1 MSAEKMAVDNRKYVA
16 VLGDDDMNNLEKL
29 KEEYINKYS
38 DKKLV
43 FGEGR
48 TDGGIM
54 LIGEAPGGE
63 EEKLGRPFV
72 GKAGKNLDEFIN
84 IAGLVREDLYIS
96 NVVKFRPTS
105 VSDKTGRLINRTPS
119 REEIE
124 EFVPLLMEEI
134 KEFKPKLIVTLGNVP
149 LKAVTGN
156 NRLSIGDCH
165 GQLIE
170 KDNMRIYPLYHP
182 ASVIYN
188 RSLKNIYAADVKEI
202 KKYII

>member
-84 IAGLVREDLYIS
+84 IAGLVR
-96 NVVKFRPTS
+96 
-105 VSDKTGRLINRTPS
+105 
-119 REEIE
+119 
-124 EFVPLLMEEI
+124 
-134 KEFKPKLIVTLGNVP
+134 
-149 LKAVTGN
+149 
-156 NRLSIGDCH
+156 
-165 GQLIE
+165 
-170 KDNMRIYPLYHP
+170 
-182 ASVIYN
+182 
-188 RSLKNIYAADVKEI
+188 
-202 KKYII
+202 

>member
-1 MSAEKMAVDNRKYVA
+1 MES
-16 VLGDDDMNNLEKL
+16 LENMKN
-29 KEEYINKYS
+29 EYIQKYS
-38 DKKLV
+38 DRKLV
-43 FGEGR
+43 FGEGK

-63 EEKLGRPFV
+63 EEKMGRPFV
-72 GKAGKNLDEFIN
+72 GKAGKNLDEFIEL
-84 IAGLVREDLYIS
+84 AGLRREDLYIT

-105 VSDKTGRLINRTPS
+105 ISEKTGRNVNRTPS

-124 EFVPLLMEEI
+124 DFVPLLKNEI
-134 KEFKPKLIVTLGNVP
+134 STYKPYLIVTLGNVP

-165 GQLIE
+165 GKIMQLE
-170 KDNMRIYPLYHP
+170 GLNIYPLYHP

-188 RSLKNIYAADVKEI
+188 RNLKNVYASDVKNI
-202 KKYII
+202 KEYIK

>member
-1 MSAEKMAVDNRKYVA
+1 MD
-16 VLGDDDMNNLEKL
+16 NLENMKN
-29 KEEYINKYS
+29 EYIQKYN
-38 DKKLV
+38 DRKLV
-43 FGEGR
+43 FGEGK

-63 EEKLGRPFV
+63 EEKMGRPFV
-72 GKAGKNLDEFIN
+72 GKAGKNLDEFIEL
-84 IAGLVREDLYIS
+84 AGLKREDLYIT

-105 VSDKTGRLINRTPS
+105 ISEKTGRKVNRTPS

-124 EFVPLLMEEI
+124 DFVPLLKNEI
-134 KEFKPKLIVTLGNVP
+134 STYKPYLIVTLGNVP

-165 GQLIE
+165 GKIMQLE
-170 KDNMRIYPLYHP
+170 GLNIYPLYHP

-188 RSLKNIYAADVKEI
+188 RNLKNVYASDVKNI
-202 KKYII
+202 KEYIK

>member
-1 MSAEKMAVDNRKYVA
+1 MDS
-16 VLGDDDMNNLEKL
+16 LENMKN
-29 KEEYINKYS
+29 EYIQKYS

-43 FGEGR
+43 FGEGK

-54 LIGEAPGGE
+54 LIGEAPGGKKK
-63 EEKLGRPFV
+63 KLGRPFV
-72 GKAGKNLDEFIN
+72 GKAGKNLDEFIEL
-84 IAGLVREDLYIS
+84 AGLKRDDLYIT

-105 VSDKTGRLINRTPS
+105 ISEKTGRTVNRTPS

-124 EFVPLLMEEI
+124 EFVPLLKKEI
-134 KEFKPKLIVTLGNVP
+134 NTYKPYLIVTLGNVP

-165 GQLIE
+165 GNVMESEGL
-170 KDNMRIYPLYHP
+170 KIYPLYHP

-188 RSLKNIYAADVKEI
+188 RNLKNVYASDVKKI
-202 KKYII
+202 KDYIK

>member
-1 MSAEKMAVDNRKYVA
+1 MDRLSA
-16 VLGDDDMNNLEKL
+16 L

-38 DKKLV
+38 DRRLV
-43 FGEGR
+43 FGEGN

-84 IAGLVREDLYIS
+84 IAGLKREELYIS

-105 VSDKTGRLINRTPS
+105 VSEKTGRNINRTPS

-124 EFVPLLMEEI
+124 DFVPLLKEEI
-134 KEFKPKLIVTLGNVP
+134 KTFKPKLIVTLGNVP

-165 GQLIE
+165 GKLIE
-170 KDNMRIYPLYHP
+170 QEGMRIYPLYHP

-188 RSLKNIYAADVKEI
+188 RSLKNVYAADVKEI
-202 KKYII
+202 KKYIP

>member
-1 MSAEKMAVDNRKYVA
+1 MD
-16 VLGDDDMNNLEKL
+16 NLENMKN
-29 KEEYINKYS
+29 EYIQKYN
-38 DKKLV
+38 DRKLV
-43 FGEGR
+43 FGEGK

-63 EEKLGRPFV
+63 EEKMGRPFV
-72 GKAGKNLDEFIN
+72 GKAGKNLDEFIEL
-84 IAGLVREDLYIS
+84 AGLKREDLYIT

-105 VSDKTGRLINRTPS
+105 ISEKTGRNVNRTPS

-124 EFVPLLMEEI
+124 DFVPLLKNEI
-134 KEFKPKLIVTLGNVP
+134 STYKPYLIVTLGNVP

-165 GQLIE
+165 GKIMQLE
-170 KDNMRIYPLYHP
+170 GLNIYPLYHP

-188 RSLKNIYAADVKEI
+188 RNLKNVYASDVKNI
-202 KKYII
+202 KEYIK